1 MLKTIPFY
9 QSLLGQGTTTEILL
23 YGLIEVLSYEKGFCY
38 ASNKYLAEELGIS
51 IGTLANTLSNIS
63 KKGWVQV
70 QFNDENQREAIIPQ
84 LWGDSLNNE
93 GGVNLKMNKY
103 KKKDIIDKYNSNNKD
118 KSLLLEGESPKSEV
132 VEKSSYGNEEINTIL
147 EDFEILF
154 GYKAKNDSYNR
165 RAIYNMLR
173 AKDKGKVW
181 LRNMMWLWS
190 ESRNDPYSK
199 RISDFVDLQKNYM
212 SLMEWGQRKSINEKN
227 GEFKWNL
234 NELD

>member
-9 QSLLGQGTTTEILL
+9 QNLLGQGTTTEILL

-51 IGTLANTLSNIS
+51 VGTLANTLSNIA

-84 LWGDSLNNE
+84 LWGASLINE

-103 KKKDIIDKYNSNNKD
+103 KKKDIIDNNNINNKD
-118 KSLLLEGESPKSEV
+118 KSLLLRPEPHKETF
-132 VEKSSYGNEEINTIL
+132 GNEEINQIL
-147 EDFEILF
+147 IDFESLF
-154 GYKAKNDSYNR
+154 GYKAKNDTYNR

-173 AKDKGKVW
+173 AKDKGSVW
-181 LRNMMWLWS
+181 LHNMMWLWH
-190 ESRNDPYSK
+190 ESRSDQFSK
-199 RISDFVDLQKNYM
+199 RISDFVDLQKNWM
-212 SLMEWGQRKSINEKN
+212 SLMEWGQRKSINEKT
-227 GEFKWNL
+227 EDFKWNL